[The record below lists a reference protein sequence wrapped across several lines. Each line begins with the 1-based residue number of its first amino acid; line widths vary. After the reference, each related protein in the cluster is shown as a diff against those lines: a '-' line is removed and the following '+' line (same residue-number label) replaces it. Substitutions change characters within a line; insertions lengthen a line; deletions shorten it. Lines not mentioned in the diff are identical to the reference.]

1 MVANDIEARG
11 IRDRA
16 VLDAML
22 RVPRHLF
29 VEPDYVKFAYSD
41 SALPIE
47 EDQTISQPYVVAM
60 MTEAAQLDAN
70 DKVLEIG
77 TGSGYQAAVL
87 GEIVHE
93 VFTIEIIEPLAQK
106 AAQLLNQ
113 LEYTNIKVKHG
124 DGYRGWDEAAPFDAI
139 LITAATPKIPRPLVD
154 QLKIGG
160 HLVMPLGSMSHT
172 QDLVVLTKTKEGLE
186 RRLIT
191 GVVFVPMTGE
201 VRKK

>member
-1 MVANDIEARG
+1 MVENDIEARG
-11 IRDRA
+11 VHDRA

-29 VEPDYVKFAYSD
+29 VRPDYVKFAYSD

-47 EDQTISQPYVVAM
+47 EDQTISQPYVVAL
-60 MTEAAQLDAN
+60 MTDAAQLDAN
-70 DKVLEIG
+70 DKVLEVG

-87 GEIVHE
+87 GEIVRE
-93 VFTIEIIEPLAQK
+93 VYTIEIIEPLARK
-106 AAQLLNQ
+106 AGELLNQ

-139 LITAATPKIPRPLVD
+139 LITAAAPKIPQPLVN

-160 HLVMPLGSMSHT
+160 RLVMPLGSMSHA

-186 RRLIT
+186 RHLVT

-201 VRKK
+201 IRRE

>member
-1 MVANDIEARG
+1 MVESDIESRG

-70 DKVLEIG
+70 DKVLEVG

-93 VFTIEIIEPLAQK
+93 VYTIEIIKPLARK
-106 AAQLLNQ
+106 ASELLSQ

-139 LITAATPKIPRPLVD
+139 LITAAAPEIPQPLVD

-160 HLVMPLGSMSHT
+160 HLIMPLGNTSRA
-172 QDLVVLTKTKEGLE
+172 QNLVVLTKTKEGLE
-186 RRLIT
+186 RRFIT

-201 VRKK
+201 IRKK

>member
-47 EDQTISQPYVVAM
+47 EDQTISQPYIVAM

-70 DKVLEIG
+70 DKVLEVG

-93 VFTIEIIEPLAQK
+93 VYTIEIIEPLAQK
-106 AAQLLNQ
+106 AGELLNQ

-124 DGYRGWDEAAPFDAI
+124 DGYHGWGAAAPFDAI
-139 LITAATPKIPRPLVD
+139 LITAAAPKIPQPLVD

-160 HLVMPLGSMSHT
+160 HLIMPLGNTSRA
-172 QDLVVLTKTKEGLE
+172 QNLVVLTKTKEGLE
-186 RRLIT
+186 RRFIT

-201 VRKK
+201 IRKK

>member
-11 IRDRA
+11 VRDRA

-29 VEPDYVKFAYSD
+29 VDPDYVKFAYSD

-47 EDQTISQPYVVAM
+47 ENQTISQPYVGAM
-60 MTEAAQLDAN
+60 MTEAAQLNAN
-70 DKVLEIG
+70 DKVLEVG

-124 DGYRGWDEAAPFDAI
+124 DGYHGWDEAAPFDAI

>member
-11 IRDRA
+11 IHDRA

-29 VEPDYVKFAYSD
+29 VRPDYMQFAYSD

-47 EDQTISQPYVVAM
+47 EGQTISQPYVVAM

-70 DKVLEIG
+70 DKVLEVG

-87 GEIVHE
+87 GQIVHE
-93 VFTIEIIEPLAQK
+93 VYTIEIIEPLARK
-106 AAQLLNQ
+106 AGELLSQ

-124 DGYRGWDEAAPFDAI
+124 DGYRGWDKASPFDAI
-139 LITAATPKIPRPLVD
+139 LITAAAPIIPQPLVD
-154 QLKIGG
+154 QLKLGG
-160 HLVMPLGSMSHT
+160 HLVMPLGNTSRA
-172 QDLVVLTKTKEGLE
+172 QNLVVLTKTKEGLE

-201 VRKK
+201 VRER

>member
-1 MVANDIEARG
+1 MVESDIESRG

-70 DKVLEIG
+70 DKVLEVG

-93 VFTIEIIEPLAQK
+93 VYTIEIIEPLAQK
-106 AAQLLNQ
+106 AGELLNQ
-113 LEYTNIKVKHG
+113 LDYTNIKVKHG

-139 LITAATPKIPRPLVD
+139 LITAAAPEIPQPLVD

-160 HLVMPLGSMSHT
+160 HLVMPLGNTSRA
-172 QDLVVLTKTKEGLE
+172 QNLVVLTKTKEGLE
-186 RRLIT
+186 RRFIT

-201 VRKK
+201 IRKK

>member
-1 MVANDIEARG
+1 
-11 IRDRA
+11 
-16 VLDAML
+16 ML

-47 EDQTISQPYVVAM
+47 GDQTISQPYVVAM

-70 DKVLEIG
+70 DKVLEVG

-93 VFTIEIIEPLAQK
+93 VYTIEIIEPLAQK
-106 AAQLLNQ
+106 AGELLNQ
-113 LEYTNIKVKHG
+113 LDYTNIKVKHG
-124 DGYRGWDEAAPFDAI
+124 DGYHGWDEAAPYDAI
-139 LITAATPKIPRPLVD
+139 LITAAAPKIPQPLVD

-160 HLVMPLGSMSHT
+160 HLIMPLGSMSHA
-172 QDLVVLTKTKEGLE
+172 QNLVVLTKTKEGLE

-191 GVVFVPMTGE
+191 GVVFVPMTGK
-201 VRKK
+201 VRER

>member
-1 MVANDIEARG
+1 MVESDIESRG

-29 VEPDYVKFAYSD
+29 IEPDYVKFAYSD

-70 DKVLEIG
+70 DRVLEVG
-77 TGSGYQAAVL
+77 TGSGYQAAIL

-93 VFTIEIIEPLAQK
+93 VYTIEIIEPLARK
-106 AAQLLNQ
+106 AGELLNQ

-139 LITAATPKIPRPLVD
+139 LITAAAPEIPQPLVD

-160 HLVMPLGSMSHT
+160 HLVMPLGNTSRA
-172 QDLVVLTKTKEGLE
+172 QNLVVLTKTKEGLE

-201 VRKK
+201 IRKK